1 MNFANVVSA
10 AVQQHRQEEQAKTTT
25 TPEIEP
31 KSADRIET
39 DRSDNSERRSRVLST
54 RPPLAVAEAV

>member
-10 AVQQHRQEEQAKTTT
+10 AVHKQRQEEKAKPA
-25 TPEIEP
+25 PEIE
-31 KSADRIET
+31 KTSADRIET

-54 RPPLAVAEAV
+54 RPPLALVEAV

>member
-10 AVQQHRQEEQAKTTT
+10 AVQQHRQEEQAKTTA
-25 TPEIEP
+25 PEIEP

>member
-10 AVQQHRQEEQAKTTT
+10 AVQKQRQEEQAKP
-25 TPEIEP
+25 TPEVE
-31 KSADRIET
+31 KTSADRIET

-54 RPPLAVAEAV
+54 RPPLAVVEAV